1 MLPTILS
8 GVELLAVTPRI
19 PVDVVRKYWP
29 VLLGAI
35 AVMIVVALLK
45 VKFSKPRT
53 TGSGTAKPADVGK
66 GWRVGHMGRDQMF
79 YEEFRDGNWQHI
91 QIDGEMLTGRAHHVI
106 YFGSTQFPE
115 WAAARRDEIIARIK
129 SEFRPPGYEYDE
141 R

>member
-79 YEEFRDGNWQHI
+79 YEEFRNGAWHRI
-91 QIDGEMLTGRAHHVI
+91 EISGEMLTGRAHHVI
-106 YFGSTQFPE
+106 YFGAIRFPE
-115 WAAARRDEIIARIK
+115 WAVAHRGEIITRIK
-129 SEFRPPGYEYDE
+129 SEFRLPDHEYDE